1 MAHEFRYVQSGDCAI
16 RVAVEGSGPLVLM
29 VHGFPES
36 WSAFE
41 RQMAPIASAGFTAA
55 AIDVRGYGGSGKPH
69 PVEAYDMA
77 SIIGDLQAVADE
89 LGNGKAILI
98 GRDWGAPIVW
108 SASLADTAR
117 FTAVA
122 GMSIPHMGHGSAPI
136 IDIMRKMFTDNG
148 LFFYMV
154 YFQDEG
160 VAEAELEKDV
170 RDTIRRIYY
179 NWSGDAPANG
189 WPAGKKH
196 GEGLLQGMVDPSPFP
211 SWLPAGEIDY
221 LVSEFEGSGFRGPL
235 NRYRNFHRDFAFM
248 SKFAGQKIEQ
258 PALFM
263 AGDRDVGIRMFGRD
277 VETRMRANFGDLRG
291 FHLIEGAGHWNQQEN
306 PEATNRLLLDWLKGL
321 PR

>member
-1 MAHEFRYVQSGDCAI
+1 MAHDFRYVQSGDCVI
-16 RVAVEGSGPLVLM
+16 RVAVAGAGPLVLM

-36 WSAFE
+36 WSAFGH
-41 RQMAPIASAGFTAA
+41 QLGPVADAGFTAA

-69 PVEAYDMA
+69 AIEAYDMQ
-77 SIIGDLQAVADE
+77 SIIGDLQAVADA
-89 LGNGKAILI
+89 LGGGKAILV

-108 SASLADTAR
+108 SSSLADPAR

-122 GMSIPHMGHGSAPI
+122 GMSIPHMGHGSAPM
-136 IDIMRKMFTDNG
+136 IDVARKMFTENG

-160 VAEAELEKDV
+160 VAEAEFEKDV
-170 RDTIRRIYY
+170 RDTIRRIYF

-189 WPAGKKH
+189 WPIGKKH
-196 GEGLLQGMVDPSPFP
+196 GEPFLAGMADPGVFP
-211 SWLPAGEIDY
+211 GWLPPEEIDY

-248 SKFAGQKIEQ
+248 SRFAGQKIEQ

-277 VETRMRANFGDLRG
+277 VETRMRQHFADLRS
-291 FHLIEGAGHWNQQEN
+291 FHMIEGAGHWNQQEK
-306 PEATNRLLLDWLKGL
+306 PEETNRLLLGWLKGL
-321 PR
+321 

>member
-1 MAHEFRYVQSGDCAI
+1 MAHEFRYVQSGDCRI

-41 RQMAPIASAGFTAA
+41 HQMEPIAAAGFTAA
-55 AIDVRGYGGSGKPH
+55 AIDVRGYGGSDKPH
-69 PVEAYDMA
+69 AVEAYDMA

-89 LGNGKAILI
+89 LGGGKAILV

-108 SASLADTAR
+108 SASLADTNR

-160 VAEAELEKDV
+160 IAEAELEKDV

-179 NWSGDAPANG
+179 SWSGDAPANG

-196 GEGLLQGMVDPSPFP
+196 GEGLLQGMIDPQPFP
-211 SWLPAGEIDY
+211 AWLPPAEIDY

-248 SKFAGQKIEQ
+248 SKFAGKKIEQ

-263 AGDRDVGIRMFGRD
+263 AGDRDVGIRMFGRE
-277 VETRMRANFGDLRG
+277 VEPRMRQNFGDLRG
-291 FHLIEGAGHWNQQEN
+291 FHIIEGAGHWNQQEK
-306 PEATNRLLLDWLKGL
+306 PAETNRLLIDWLKGL